1 MKMLN
6 RKSKRKGES
15 GQAII
20 EFLIVSTMILTMI
33 FVFVQLCW
41 GIAFGHYAHYAT
53 FMASRAF
60 LSSGPTRQDQYNSA
74 VSVLQ
79 TMLKT
84 SAGNDI
90 IPFVAKA
97 RGGDDR
103 DVKGTEPITGAAL
116 GLHSEAIGKTTSRK
130 YSWAEGVQYNFSL
143 RLFLLPFSKMI
154 TKAGEGEQIQPGTA
168 TEPTKAIQWKGAI
181 PFTSDSFLGREPTTS
196 ECFSEMTRISNNIGI
211 NRSDGADFIEDNG
224 C

>member
-1 MKMLN
+1 MKRRD
-6 RKSKRKGES
+6 RKRRGES

-20 EFLIVSTMILTMI
+20 EFLIVSTMILTLI

-41 GIAFGHYAHYAT
+41 GIAYGHYAHYAT
-53 FMASRAF
+53 YMSSRAL
-60 LSSGPTRQDQYNSA
+60 LSSGATRQDQYDAA

-79 TMLKT
+79 KMLKT
-84 SAGNDI
+84 SAGNDL

-97 RGGDDR
+97 RTGDDR
-103 DVKGTEPITGAAL
+103 DVKGTEPIPGAAI
-116 GLHSEAIGKTTSRK
+116 GLHSEAINKEKSRK

-154 TKAGEGEQIQPGTA
+154 TKAGEGESIQPGTA
-168 TEPTKAIQWKGAI
+168 TEPTKAIEWKGSI
-181 PFTSDSFLGREPTTS
+181 PFTSDSFLGRETS
-196 ECFSEMTRISNNIGI
+196 YSDCFIEMNRISNNIGI
-211 NRSDGADFIEDNG
+211 NRSDGADFVEDNG

>member
-1 MKMLN
+1 M
-6 RKSKRKGES
+6 RKLLPKRKKKGES

-20 EFLIVSTMILTMI
+20 EFLIVSTMILTLI

-41 GIAFGHYAHYAT
+41 GIAYGHYVHYAT
-53 FMASRAF
+53 YMASRAF
-60 LSSGPTRQDQYNSA
+60 LSAGQTRQDQYDGA

-79 TMLKT
+79 TMLKN
-84 SAGNDI
+84 SSGNDL

-97 RGGDDR
+97 RTGDDR
-103 DVKGTEPITGAAL
+103 DVKGTEPVPGVAI
-116 GLHSEAIGKTTSRK
+116 GLHSEAISKEKSRK

-154 TKAGEGEQIQPGTA
+154 TKAGEGESIQPGTA
-168 TEPTKAIQWKGAI
+168 TEPTKPIDWKGSI
-181 PFTSDSFLGREPTTS
+181 PFTSDSFLGREPS
-196 ECFSEMTRISNNIGI
+196 ASDCFSEMSRISTNIGI
-211 NRSDGADFIEDNG
+211 NRSDGAEFIEDNG